1 MPSRRHS
8 GVWVAPQFTH
18 SRPEEIVPENQGGTL
33 QYALKERLEHFY
45 VFGLSRVIC
54 MNRIYFRMP
63 ASFGAAISECLTNE
77 TAFES
82 GRVP

>member
-33 QYALKERLEHFY
+33 QYALKERFEHFRL
-45 VFGLSRVIC
+45 GLTRVIC
-54 MNRIYFRMP
+54 MNRIYFRIP
-63 ASFGAAISECLTNE
+63 ARLALSVN
-77 TAFES
+77 
-82 GRVP
+82 V